1 MECRPPGSSR
11 SLLLMAAALTTVG
24 LGVALEAGWEP
35 GLRREWVW
43 RGNALPVH
51 MWPPLAAGI
60 CLAALSALLCRA
72 RAWEAMRP
80 LARGFSL
87 ALLILVAFSLQG
99 ALLNA
104 VGTPWI
110 TPGAYIVSPN
120 ATTYFGVALD
130 VQNPADWVGR
140 YPELLRTLPYH
151 AATHPPGFVLFFL
164 AIQRACAALI
174 ETPSPALA
182 DLATAYSDLFGL
194 GLAPPDAAAAI
205 AGALAI
211 ALIGALGLLPIY
223 FLSRRLSNPGAA
235 ICSTCLAASLPG
247 LLLLG
252 ASPDLV
258 VMSLTI
264 FALCLGYC
272 AWRGKS
278 APLGLL
284 AGFAVA
290 VGLFFTL
297 GFALVAAWSA
307 LWIVFGAL
315 GSGPRGPALRRALV
329 AGALGLAGFAVFY
342 LALYLLYGYQPVAVT
357 LKALSAHRGVTTIEA
372 ARTYW
377 KWLLMNPVECAIF
390 AGLPLTVAALWS
402 RRALRTPDYARLR
415 PFLISWLV
423 LFALL
428 DLSGAVRGEVGRI
441 WLFLLWPAALAAGA
455 WCARSPD
462 RRSAVPLLV
471 LLQVTQALLMKAYLT
486 LYSIL

>member
-1 MECRPPGSSR
+1 
-11 SLLLMAAALTTVG
+11 MAAAIAAVG

-35 GLRREWVW
+35 GLRGEWVW
-43 RGNALPVH
+43 RSNALPVQ
-51 MWPPLAAGI
+51 MWPPLAAGV

-80 LARGFSL
+80 LGRGLSL
-87 ALLILVAFSLQG
+87 ALLILVAFSLQI

-120 ATTYFGVALD
+120 ATTYFGVALG
-130 VQNPADWVGR
+130 VQDPADWVAR
-140 YPELLRTLPYH
+140 YHDLLPTLPYH
-151 AATHPPGFVLFFL
+151 AATHPPGFMLLFL
-164 AIQRACAALI
+164 AIQRACTALVD
-174 ETPSPALA
+174 PHSPALA
-182 DLATAYSDLFGL
+182 DLATGYSDLFGL

-205 AGALAI
+205 VGALAI

-223 FLSRRLSNPGAA
+223 FLARRLSNPVAA
-235 ICSTCLAASLPG
+235 ICSTCLAASMPG

-278 APLGLL
+278 APLGIL
-284 AGFAVA
+284 AGLAVA

-297 GFALVAAWSA
+297 GFALVGAWAA

-315 GSGPRGPALRRALV
+315 GSGSRSRALRRALI
-329 AGALGLAGFAVFY
+329 AGSLGLAGFAVFY

-357 LKALSAHRGVTTIEA
+357 LEALSAHRGVTTVEA

-390 AGLPLTVAALWS
+390 GGLPLTVAALWS

-415 PFLISWLV
+415 AFLISWLV

-428 DLSGAVRGEVGRI
+428 DLSGTVRGEVGRI
-441 WLFLLWPAALAAGA
+441 WLFLLWPTALAAGA

-462 RRSAVPLLV
+462 RRGAVPLLV
-471 LLQVTQALLMKAYLT
+471 LLQVTQTLLMKAYLT
-486 LYSIL
+486 MYSIL